1 MVDAVVRNRRK
12 HWLSAQAAVADVP
25 AGARILVGGF
35 GDVGVPFVL
44 LEALAMHGARG
55 LSVVSNNCGTGER
68 GLASLFKLGL
78 VSKVCASFP
87 SQPGNHH
94 FRTAFERGE
103 VELELVP
110 QGTLAERLR
119 CAGAGLG
126 GFYTRTGFDTELTF
140 GREIR
145 EFGGVPHVLELPLRG
160 DIALVAADIADEMG
174 NLRFRRSARNFNPVM
189 AMAASV
195 TIVQVNRVVP
205 LGSLDPDDV
214 HLPGV
219 FVDRIVEVLSQ

>member
-1 MVDAVVRNRRK
+1 MVDAAVRNRRK
-12 HWLSAQAAVADVP
+12 LWPSAQAAVADVP
-25 AGARILVGGF
+25 DGARILVGGF

-44 LEALAMHGARG
+44 LDALADHGSRG
-55 LSVVSNNCGTGER
+55 LTVVSNNCGTGER
-68 GLASLFKLGL
+68 GLAQLFKLGL
-78 VSKVCASFP
+78 VRKVCASFP

-94 FRTAFERGE
+94 FKTAFERGE
-103 VELELVP
+103 VELELIP

-126 GFYTRTGFDTELTF
+126 GFYTRTGFDTELTI

-145 EFGGVPHVLELPLRG
+145 EFGSVPYVLELPLYG
-160 DIALVAADIADEMG
+160 DIALLTADVADEVG

-189 AMAASV
+189 AMAAKL
-195 TIVQVNRVVP
+195 TIVQVNRIMP

-214 HLPGV
+214 HLSGV
-219 FVDRIVEVLSQ
+219 FVDRIVKAS